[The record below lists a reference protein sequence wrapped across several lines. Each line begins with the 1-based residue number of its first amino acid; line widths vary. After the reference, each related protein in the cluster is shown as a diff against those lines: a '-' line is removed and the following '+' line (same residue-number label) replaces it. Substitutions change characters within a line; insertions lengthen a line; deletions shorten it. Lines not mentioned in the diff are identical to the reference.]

1 MLMRAACPLCSA
13 HLSESSICDLWHL
26 DIWICYFMLHLLHPH
41 LWNDVIKAVECV
53 QMGSLKWWGHD
64 WHSSL
69 DHIQSPND
77 WLFPETWK
85 GWSWNAKFKKP
96 CLSLSLIS
104 SSKQMRES
112 IWDESKSLALS
123 LPLRVTRVIHLQ
135 CSIWRGSQTLP
146 WTSSP
151 FPLPLELLW
160 IKRLSFI
167 PPTIPAVWCLVF
179 WAHCVMEIK
188 RRLSGANRHLYKW
201 GFSPV
206 HTLCYCQSKMN

>member
-1 MLMRAACPLCSA
+1 MEW
-13 HLSESSICDLWHL
+13 HDKSSGVCANGVTKMVRSRLTFQPRSYSISQRLAFPRD
-26 DIWICYFMLHLLHPH
+26 MKG
-41 LWNDVIKAVECV
+41 VK
-53 QMGSLKWWGHD
+53 LKSKVW
-64 WHSSL
+64 
-69 DHIQSPND
+69 
-77 WLFPETWK
+77 
-85 GWSWNAKFKKP
+85 KP

-104 SSKQMRES
+104 SRKQMRES

-135 CSIWRGSQTLP
+135 GSIWRGSQTLP
-146 WTSSP
+146 WTTP
-151 FPLPLELLW
+151 LFPLPLELLW

>member
-1 MLMRAACPLCSA
+1 MYVILY
-13 HLSESSICDLWHL
+13 HL
-26 DIWICYFMLHLLHPH
+26 DLLSYASFASPTFMEWRDKSSGVCANGVTKMVRSRLTF
-41 LWNDVIKAVECV
+41 
-53 QMGSLKWWGHD
+53 QTGSYSISQRLAFPRDMKGVKLKSKVW
-64 WHSSL
+64 
-69 DHIQSPND
+69 
-77 WLFPETWK
+77 
-85 GWSWNAKFKKP
+85 KP

-146 WTSSP
+146 WTPPP

-206 HTLCYCQSKMN
+206 HTLYYCQSKMN